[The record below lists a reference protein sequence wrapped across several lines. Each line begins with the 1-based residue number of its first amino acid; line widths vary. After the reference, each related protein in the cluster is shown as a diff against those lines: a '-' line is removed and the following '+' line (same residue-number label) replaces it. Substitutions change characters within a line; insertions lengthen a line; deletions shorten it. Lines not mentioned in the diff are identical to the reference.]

1 MTLTD
6 YEMERQRR
14 IEENKRKLEQLEL
27 PQLLED
33 MDASGSGAAEQVPR
47 RKRRP
52 AAEKSAELL
61 EPSRRSKRTEGKER
75 PCYVFEAERGGG
87 GPRQLHDGPLVK
99 EGECE
104 EVYGLAHVLALGSTK
119 LEWEMFTDGYNE
131 AGERIYDPEKGLS
144 CHQCRQKTLGQR
156 TKCSRCKSGVGVLC
170 GDCLFARYGEHVEE
184 AAADESWVCPCCR
197 DLCNCSRHRKLRK
210 WEATGQLHRSV
221 KSRGYLSVAHYLVL
235 NKAGGLAA
243 KRAALDSGF
252 CPPSLA
258 EKLEVDVKELEEAAA
273 NAPPPEEQPA
283 VPDAV
288 PAAPAA
294 GGQAGKV
301 KKARSKKA
309 ADGTAAPAAAAA
321 KPGKCKAG
329 PTKVAAGGKAKPGKK
344 QVQQEQQ
351 PEGVP
356 KQTGKQHQQLKE
368 GKQEQEPKQAS
379 KKTAAAAGKRQF
391 KRTTNKQS
399 MELPAAAPAAAASV
413 LEPSGASGSG
423 AVAPADA
430 AAEVNGGAAAGAAE
444 AALAVPINDSKG
456 GKGQRGRKSASGKRR
471 GAATLEEAAVPSKR
485 RARRA

>member
-1 MTLTD
+1 M
-6 YEMERQRR
+6 
-14 IEENKRKLEQLEL
+14 
-27 PQLLED
+27 
-33 MDASGSGAAEQVPR
+33 
-47 RKRRP
+47 
-52 AAEKSAELL
+52 
-61 EPSRRSKRTEGKER
+61 
-75 PCYVFEAERGGG
+75 
-87 GPRQLHDGPLVK
+87 
-99 EGECE
+99 
-104 EVYGLAHVLALGSTK
+104 
-119 LEWEMFTDGYNE
+119 
-131 AGERIYDPEKGLS
+131 
-144 CHQCRQKTLGQR
+144 
-156 TKCSRCKSGVGVLC
+156 
-170 GDCLFARYGEHVEE
+170 
-184 AAADESWVCPCCR
+184 
-197 DLCNCSRHRKLRK
+197 
-210 WEATGQLHRSV
+210 
-221 KSRGYLSVAHYLVL
+221 
-235 NKAGGLAA
+235 
-243 KRAALDSGF
+243 
-252 CPPSLA
+252 
-258 EKLEVDVKELEEAAA
+258 KELEEAAA

-430 AAEVNGGAAAGAAE
+430 AAEVNGGAAAGAGEAAGATAASQQASLLHQTPDRPPFLDLRPCAASLSPSLTCLLSAE

-485 RARRA
+485 RARELSCLLSVVASPPASLLPVACQIRPKNAHADARLLLFCTHVQRLCAC